1 MKKIT
6 NREEANQYYKQVNEL
21 VDDYIKTWKIK
32 PSEIYHYFQRN
43 MQSFLERS
51 GLSEVE
57 GIKRV
62 VNDVLEHRRFMELDK
77 VMKFESFSK
86 VNESVINIGNANI
99 NHEKVL
105 ADYYNTSLGH
115 IDLVDPE
122 IHLYKI
128 NDFGKKVVSII
139 FSDKELE
146 EIKENILDNLVLEA
160 ENKVLSINEVDGVE
174 MGFSFRF
181 WLSDIFDK
189 EKFRN
194 SCEEKLTNENLL
206 VVIKSVIQKYQE
218 LPTNFDNSRLSYK
231 DDFKGYHIWEVR

>member
-1 MKKIT
+1 MRKIT
-6 NREEANQYYKQVNEL
+6 NREELNQYYKTVNEL
-21 VDDYIKTWKIK
+21 VDKYITGHNIR

-43 MQSFLERS
+43 MQSFLERN
-51 GLSEVE
+51 GLSDIE

-77 VMKFESFSK
+77 VMKFENFNQL
-86 VNESVINIGNANI
+86 NESVINIGNANI

-115 IDLVDPE
+115 IDLVDGDT
-122 IHLYKI
+122 HLYKI

-139 FSDKELE
+139 FSDEEIK

-160 ENKVLSINEVDGVE
+160 ENKVMSINEVDGVE
-174 MGFSFRF
+174 MGFSLRF
-181 WLSDIFDK
+181 WLSDIFDE
-189 EKFRN
+189 EKFRK

-206 VVIKSVIQKYQE
+206 VIIKSVIQKGQE
-218 LPTNFDNSRLSYK
+218 LPTNFSNDRLSYK

>member
-6 NREEANQYYKQVNEL
+6 NREEANEYYNKVNEL

-43 MQSFLERS
+43 MESFLGRT
-51 GLSEVE
+51 GLSEVD
-57 GIKRV
+57 GIRRV
-62 VNDVLEHRRFMELDK
+62 VNDVLEHRKFMELDK
-77 VMKFESFSK
+77 VMKFESFNR
-86 VNESVINIGNANI
+86 VNESVINIGNANV

-115 IDLVDPE
+115 VDLVDPE

-146 EIKENILDNLVLEA
+146 EIKENILDNLVSEA
-160 ENKVLSINEVDGVE
+160 ENKVLSISEIDGIEVGV
-174 MGFSFRF
+174 SFRF
-181 WLSDIFDK
+181 WLSDVFDK
-189 EKFRN
+189 EKFRTTLT
-194 SCEEKLTNENLL
+194 EKITNENLL
-206 VVIKSVIQKYQE
+206 LIIKSTIQKNQE
-218 LPTNFDNSRLSYK
+218 LPTNFSNDRLNYK

>member
-6 NREEANQYYKQVNEL
+6 NREEANEYYNKVNEL

-51 GLSEVE
+51 GLSEVD
-57 GIKRV
+57 GIRRV

-77 VMKFESFSK
+77 VMKFENFSK
-86 VNESVINIGNANI
+86 VNEGVISIGNANV

-128 NDFGKKVVSII
+128 DDFGKKVISII
-139 FSDKELE
+139 FSDKELD
-146 EIKENILDNLVLEA
+146 EIKVNILDNLVLEA
-160 ENKVLSINEVDGVE
+160 ENKVLSINELGGME
-174 MGFSFRF
+174 MGFSLRF
-181 WLSDIFDK
+181 WVSDIFDK
-189 EKFRN
+189 EKFRK

-206 VVIKSVIQKYQE
+206 VVIKSVIQRYQE
-218 LPTNFDNSRLSYK
+218 MPTNFDGSRLSYK
-231 DDFKGYHIWEVR
+231 DDFEGYHIWEVK